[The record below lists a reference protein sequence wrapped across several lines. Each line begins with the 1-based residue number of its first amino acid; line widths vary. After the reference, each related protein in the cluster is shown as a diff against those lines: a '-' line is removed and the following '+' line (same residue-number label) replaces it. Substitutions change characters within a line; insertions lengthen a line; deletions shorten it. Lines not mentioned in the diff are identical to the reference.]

1 MTKKP
6 SIYYS
11 PSGVAV
17 VVAAAADG
25 AMRDGNGGAD
35 GASPASA
42 SVQNGVPL
50 LLVLSAE
57 GRPSN
62 SVTMSWACAVAVV
75 LPKCSP
81 RGSGMRRWASTVQ
94 VVTCAAVGEAL

>member
-17 VVAAAADG
+17 VVAAVAAADG
-25 AMRDGNGGAD
+25 AMRDGNDGAD

-62 SVTMSWACAVAVV
+62 SVTMS
-75 LPKCSP
+75 
-81 RGSGMRRWASTVQ
+81 
-94 VVTCAAVGEAL
+94 